1 MIKSM
6 TGFGRHEVVDGL
18 CKITVEMKAVNHRY
32 LDLSF
37 KMPKKFNQY
46 ESNIRNIIKKYLSRG
61 KVDIYV
67 SYEDLVENPS
77 SLIYNKELAKEY
89 MKHFEDMSEQFD
101 IKNDVKVSNLARM
114 PEVFSIHE
122 QADDNDY
129 LEHLIEEV
137 FEKAA
142 ISMQNARSKEGK
154 ELKNDL
160 ISKLNFMITHIDF
173 IEKKAPVIIAEYKKK
188 LEDKVTELLS
198 NSQIDENR
206 IATEVT
212 IFADKMCVDE
222 ETVRLRS
229 HIKNTIEALEVGGI
243 IGRKLDFMTQEMNRE
258 ANTISSKS
266 NDLEI
271 TNKAIELKTE
281 IEKIREQVQNIE

>member
-89 MKHFEDMSEQFD
+89 MKHFEDMSEHFD

-198 NSQIDENR
+198 NSQIDEMR

>member
-142 ISMQNARSKEGK
+142 ISMQNDRSKEGK

-160 ISKLNFMITHIDF
+160 ISKLNSMITHIDF

-198 NSQIDENR
+198 NSQIDEMR